1 MAINIIDNDSLY
13 IHADTLIATG
23 PADKRFLRGYYNV
36 RILKTDIKGKSDS
49 LYLNES
55 TGKMELLMKP
65 FSKKDLQVL
74 SSEKKTAKNPVL
86 WFEKSQMSGE
96 IIHLITDLESKKLD
110 SLYIFGNSFII
121 EKDSLSENGYN
132 QIKGINLFGD
142 FEKGNL
148 KNILVDKNTEV
159 IYYMYS
165 DEGELVGIN
174 KTICSSI
181 KMDFNNNEIEKI
193 SFYISPDGKLK
204 PEKLVDEN
212 LRELDGFIW
221 RINEKPNTINDLFK
235 K

>member
-1 MAINIIDNDSLY
+1 
-13 IHADTLIATG
+13 
-23 PADKRFLRGYYNV
+23 
-36 RILKTDIKGKSDS
+36 
-49 LYLNES
+49 
-55 TGKMELLMKP
+55 MKP

-132 QIKGINLFGD
+132 QIKGINLLGD

-235 K
+235 KWI

>member
-1 MAINIIDNDSLY
+1 
-13 IHADTLIATG
+13 
-23 PADKRFLRGYYNV
+23 
-36 RILKTDIKGKSDS
+36 
-49 LYLNES
+49 
-55 TGKMELLMKP
+55 
-65 FSKKDLQVL
+65 
-74 SSEKKTAKNPVL
+74 
-86 WFEKSQMSGE
+86 
-96 IIHLITDLESKKLD
+96 
-110 SLYIFGNSFII
+110 
-121 EKDSLSENGYN
+121 
-132 QIKGINLFGD
+132 
-142 FEKGNL
+142 
-148 KNILVDKNTEV
+148 
-159 IYYMYS
+159 MYS